1 MSMKFLVIIIF
12 SCLYVVV
19 IEGEA
24 LLETL
29 YWQVKPFIFNN
40 SEGKIDGIIPR
51 IFEEGQYYCY
61 QNRTENETLIAY
73 VEGIETRK
81 KFYDLLRSDLDYGD
95 GRLKNVNPNTA
106 VWGPDF
112 SFSTA
117 RNKSFEKRRNLK
129 SFRLMKSSE
138 MAVIVPRYMISL
150 PNKILRGILSCQQI
164 ILLTLVLAIMFG
176 ILIWMTERINNE
188 EFAKPFMRGM
198 GTGIWWSLVSM
209 TTVGYGDVVP
219 RSLIGRMI
227 AMVWVFIGVMIA
239 CVMTAT
245 TTEIVTGV
253 DDLNVYGKT
262 VSVLENSIE
271 AKVSSEDFRAII
283 KPEESYEKVLESVRK
298 GNVFAAMINADIA
311 AWLQEEIQDDSR
323 KTPLRIVQK
332 LPANLYINVLI
343 SLNISR
349 EAKNIFKCMY
359 TQSDEVYDR
368 SVERFRRY
376 CHTETLYLDSFGD
389 LFRENIVVQILLGAI
404 VVLVVLGFI
413 FEYFTKKSTHRKG
426 GTIRN
431 DNIELLEKNGNVVH
445 ECQCK
450 NGTFKE

>member
-1 MSMKFLVIIIF
+1 
-12 SCLYVVV
+12 
-19 IEGEA
+19 
-24 LLETL
+24 
-29 YWQVKPFIFNN
+29 
-40 SEGKIDGIIPR
+40 
-51 IFEEGQYYCY
+51 
-61 QNRTENETLIAY
+61 
-73 VEGIETRK
+73 
-81 KFYDLLRSDLDYGD
+81 
-95 GRLKNVNPNTA
+95 
-106 VWGPDF
+106 
-112 SFSTA
+112 
-117 RNKSFEKRRNLK
+117 
-129 SFRLMKSSE
+129 
-138 MAVIVPRYMISL
+138 
-150 PNKILRGILSCQQI
+150 
-164 ILLTLVLAIMFG
+164 
-176 ILIWMTERINNE
+176 
-188 EFAKPFMRGM
+188 
-198 GTGIWWSLVSM
+198 
-209 TTVGYGDVVP
+209 
-219 RSLIGRMI
+219 MI